1 MTTTIRPTHH
11 AWFRRE
17 LIAPN
22 IERIDEPHVH
32 EFLRSNVWFI
42 KGRDRDLVVDAGLGV
57 ASLQDTFPDLFKK
70 DPILA
75 VTHAHLDHVGSAH
88 EFSDRRMHRHS
99 QINGETAAS
108 LFGPELA
115 ALLGLDAT
123 QLPAVLVDAVPTG
136 FTADSY
142 QIRTAPATRTV
153 SDGDVIDLGD
163 RRLRVLHLPGHT
175 PGSIC
180 LLDDESGDLFSGD
193 VIYDD
198 ILLDELHESD
208 IDQYV
213 ASMLRLRSLPVRTV
227 YPGHGYP
234 FDQSRM
240 IEIIDNYLRIRAP
253 HAMPTKILREPEHE
267 PPTAPGGELPA

>member
-11 AWFRRE
+11 AWFRRK

-22 IERIDEPHVH
+22 IERIDEPHVN
-32 EFLRSNVWFI
+32 EFLRSNVWFV

-57 ASLQDTFPDLFKK
+57 ASLHDTFPDLFKK

-99 QINGETAAS
+99 QINGQTAAS

-115 ALLGLDAT
+115 ALLGLDAA
-123 QLPAVLVDAVPTG
+123 QLPAVLVDAVPLG
-136 FTADSY
+136 FTAESY

-153 SDGDVIDLGD
+153 SDGDVINLGD

-213 ASMLRLRSLPVRTV
+213 ASMLRLRSLPIRTV
-227 YPGHGYP
+227 YPGHGDP
-234 FDQSRM
+234 FDHARM

-253 HAMPTKILREPEHE
+253 HPMPTKILREHEHE

>member
-1 MTTTIRPTHH
+1 MTTPILPARH

-17 LIAPN
+17 LVAPG

-32 EFLRSNVWFI
+32 EFLRSNIWFI

-57 ASLQDTFPDLFKK
+57 ASLHDTFPDIFIR

-88 EFSDRRMHRHS
+88 EFADRRMHRHS
-99 QINGETAAS
+99 QIGGQTAAS
-108 LFGPELA
+108 LLGPELA
-115 ALLGLDAT
+115 ALLGLDAA
-123 QLPAVLVDAVPTG
+123 QLPAVLVDAVPAR
-136 FTADSY
+136 FTVESY
-142 QIRTAPATRTV
+142 QIKTAPATSTV
-153 SDGDVIDLGD
+153 SDGDVINLGD
-163 RRLRVLHLPGHT
+163 RHLLVLHLPGHT

-253 HAMPTKILREPEHE
+253 HAMPRKIRCRSEHE